1 MVIMSEWQV
10 SQSAELNLHFKA
22 YPINTSNEHS
32 NFEGRKMKKNQPTIN
47 FKLFLIGFML
57 VALFGTFIREA
68 FAQTLVPSASS
79 SAFGS
84 AATNALGQDAIY
96 MYKGADRAKWLL
108 DHAKA
113 EGTLTLYTSLA
124 PTEAAPILKEFEKK
138 FGVHVELWRGLSD
151 GVLQRVLNETRA
163 KRYAADVVE
172 TNGPEM
178 EILAR
183 EKMFSEFY
191 SPHQIDLP
199 QNMIPKHRQWMPDR
213 VNFFVVAYNTQKV
226 KKEELPNHLEG
237 FLTPRWKDQL
247 GIEAT
252 DAEWMG
258 GIMNALGEARG
269 SAFFKK
275 LSEMKPD
282 VRKGHILLAQMI
294 SQGEVQVGLTI
305 YNANAQS
312 FKQRGASIDWVP
324 IEPTLARPQGI
335 ALTKHATHPYAALLF
350 ADFMLSVDAQKMLND
365 MGRPPANTKVKSE
378 LNNFN
383 YVLTDPGLVVDEAD
397 KWGQAW
403 AKLFLTK

>member
-1 MVIMSEWQV
+1 
-10 SQSAELNLHFKA
+10 
-22 YPINTSNEHS
+22 
-32 NFEGRKMKKNQPTIN
+32 
-47 FKLFLIGFML
+47 
-57 VALFGTFIREA
+57 
-68 FAQTLVPSASS
+68 
-79 SAFGS
+79 
-84 AATNALGQDAIY
+84 
-96 MYKGADRAKWLL
+96 MYKGADRTKWLV

-124 PTEAAPILKEFEKK
+124 PTESAPILKEFEKK

-163 KRYAADVVE
+163 KRYAVDVVE

-183 EKMFSEFY
+183 EKMFSEFF
-191 SPHQIDLP
+191 SPNQSDLP
-199 QNMIPKHRQWMPDR
+199 QNMIPKHRLWMPDR

-226 KKEELPNHLEG
+226 KKEDLPTHLEG

-312 FKQRGASIDWVP
+312 FKQRGASIDWAP

-383 YVLTDPGLVVDEAD
+383 YVLTDPGLVVDEAE

-403 AKLFLTK
+403 GKLFLTK

>member
-1 MVIMSEWQV
+1 M
-10 SQSAELNLHFKA
+10 
-22 YPINTSNEHS
+22 NTSTEQSMH
-32 NFEGRKMKKNQPTIN
+32 EKRAMKSTHNNIN
-47 FKLFLIGFML
+47 ASFLFLSCILIAVSVVFSCE
-57 VALFGTFIREA
+57 V
-68 FAQTLVPSASS
+68 FAQASAPSASLS
-79 SAFGS
+79 QTSALAS
-84 AATNALGQDAIY
+84 NASGQDAIY
-96 MYKGADRAKWLL
+96 MYKGADRTKWLL

-124 PTEAAPILKEFEKK
+124 PTEAGPILKEFEKR

-163 KRYAADVVE
+163 KRYSVDVVE

-183 EKMFSEFY
+183 EKMFSEFF
-191 SPHQIDLP
+191 SPNQNDLP
-199 QNMIPKHRQWMPDR
+199 QSMIPKHRLWMPDR

-226 KKEELPNHLEG
+226 KKDELPTHLEG

-312 FKQRGASIDWVP
+312 FKQRGASIDWAP

-383 YVLTDPGLVVDEAD
+383 YVLTDPGLVVDEAE

-403 AKLFLTK
+403 GKLFLTK